1 VTSRASFEWPPF
13 SRIGKDGVELD
24 ISVVPNAKRTEVVG
38 LHDGAL
44 RLRLH
49 APPVDGKAND
59 ALLRWLS
66 DRLAL
71 GRSNVEL
78 LRGHAARRKTVM
90 LRVEASPELIAAL
103 RALLP

>member
-1 VTSRASFEWPPF
+1 VVAPASSDWPPF
-13 SRIGKDGVELD
+13 ARVGKEGVELD

-59 ALLRWLS
+59 ALLRWLAA
-66 DRLAL
+66 RLVL
-71 GRSNVEL
+71 SRSSVEL
-78 LRGHAARRKTVM
+78 VRGHAARRKTVL
-90 LRVEASPELIAAL
+90 LRIEPSDEWAEVL
-103 RALLP
+103 RGLLP

>member
-1 VTSRASFEWPPF
+1 MSGRESSEWPPF
-13 SRIGKDGVELD
+13 ARFGKEGVELD

-59 ALLRWLS
+59 ALLLWLCE
-66 DRLAL
+66 RLVL
-71 GRSNVEL
+71 GRSSVEL
-78 LRGHAARRKTVM
+78 LRGHAARRKTVV
-90 LRVEASPELIAAL
+90 LRVEASRELAEVL
-103 RALLP
+103 RGLLP